1 MIAEQL
7 MIRIILTV
15 MLIMILVNSY
25 NVYRVNSRNK
35 LNLSDLEEMTDL
47 HPLLKELYSLVV
59 VNGWFPLQNKIINDF
74 IITNNIDKWLE
85 KNREDITELI
95 DVLKQLAD
103 KEAKNAVKDLKMD
116 SALKKQM
123 YDLDLKQ
130 IVSDFKEQL

>member
-25 NVYRVNSRNK
+25 NVYRVNSRSKYNFT
-35 LNLSDLEEMTDL
+35 DLEEMRSL
-47 HPLLKELYSLVV
+47 HPLVKELYELVI
-59 VNGWFPLQNKIINDF
+59 VNGFFPLKHKIINDF
-74 IITNNIDKWLE
+74 IITNNIDKWIE
-85 KNREDITELI
+85 KNKEDIVELI

-103 KEAKNAVKDLKMD
+103 KEAKNVFKDFKMD
-116 SALKKQM
+116 SAMKKQM

-130 IVSDFKEQL
+130 IVSDLKEQL

>member
-25 NVYRVNSRNK
+25 NVYRVNTRNK
-35 LNLSDLEEMTDL
+35 INLLDLDEMRDL

-59 VNGWFPLQNKIINDF
+59 VNGLFPLQNKIINDF
-74 IITNNIDKWLE
+74 MITNNIDKWIE
-85 KNREDITELI
+85 KNKEDITELV

-103 KEAKNAVKDLKMD
+103 KEAKNALDLKMD
-116 SALKKQM
+116 SKFKKQM
-123 YDLDLKQ
+123 YDLDFKKIVEDLK
-130 IVSDFKEQL
+130 KQL